1 MGHVELAKRVGVLR
15 FLVLARRGTGAV
27 SGVHPLFSAH
37 PLSTRHPLSSTC
49 VSSAWSGA
57 GAWVM
62 SGRGGAEVWVSGG
75 GTTGLES
82 AGCSESVGG
91 PAVLT
96 SKIIEDFQ
104 DILFVSRRF
113 KTSQS
118 S

>member
-27 SGVHPLFSAH
+27 SGVVHPLFSAH

-82 AGCSESVGG
+82 AGCSESVGR
-91 PAVLT
+91 PAVLECG
-96 SKIIEDFQ
+96 KNGVEFPQ
-104 DILFVSRRF
+104 VF
-113 KTSQS
+113 
-118 S
+118 